1 MGTPDRWR
9 WLLHASHTGTDF
21 TAEHLRA
28 ALDLVVDE
36 VPLAATTSI
45 TEVRGGTYRTSAAAS
60 SLALELDIAQYANG
74 DGPCM
79 AAARD
84 RQVQMIEDTAVAT
97 TYGSFASAAASLGI
111 RSSLS
116 VPIMTTYSHAALN
129 IYSRSR
135 DAFSGQGRVTAQFLG
150 RALSRCMVGQA
161 AEHPMSDAESAQV
174 SERRG
179 LIRAAQELVADT
191 AATPADA
198 FAALARRSSAEQ
210 RSIYALA
217 AELVTGHEVTT

>member
-1 MGTPDRWR
+1 MGTADRWR
-9 WLLHASHTGTDF
+9 WLLNAPHTGADF
-21 TAEHLRA
+21 TAEHLSA

-79 AAARD
+79 TAARD
-84 RQVQMIEDTAVAT
+84 RQVQMIGDTAASTVFGPFAT
-97 TYGSFASAAASLGI
+97 TAAALGI

-116 VPIMTTYSHAALN
+116 VPITTTYSHAALN
-129 IYSRSR
+129 IYSRSQ
-135 DAFSGQGRVTAQFLG
+135 DAFSGRGRVVAQFLA
-150 RALSRCMVGQA
+150 RALTHCLVGQA
-161 AEHPMSDAESAQV
+161 AGRPLSVAESAQV
-174 SERRG
+174 TERRA
-179 LIRAAQELVADT
+179 LIRAAQDVVADS
-191 AATPADA
+191 AATPADT
-198 FAALARRSSAEQ
+198 FVALARRSSAEQ

-217 AELVTGHEVTT
+217 AELTEQEVVT